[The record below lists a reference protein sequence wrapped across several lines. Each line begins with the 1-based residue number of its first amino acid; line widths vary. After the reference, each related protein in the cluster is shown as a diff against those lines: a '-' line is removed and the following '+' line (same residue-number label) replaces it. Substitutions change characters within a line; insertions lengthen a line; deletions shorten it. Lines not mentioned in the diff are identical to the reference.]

1 MADNKFPNTPKYN
14 QLIEKDEQIVKVPL
28 DTMDWAARKAGM
40 PSSVK
45 NSNTI
50 RHVN

>member
-14 QLIEKDEQIVKVPL
+14 SLIEKDPQIVKVDL
-28 DTMDWAARKAGM
+28 DTVEFSARKSAM
-40 PSSVK
+40 PGSIK

-50 RHVN
+50 KHVG